1 MRDTTSPASRAK
13 HGRPAGQVNKEDAVS
28 RARQWMMALV
38 AALVLAL
45 AAAGCGK
52 QETASNTRGPKT
64 ATPTSN
70 VTQGQE
76 TGTVVALVPCGQIGP
91 FTEIA
96 SLFRKQNPGVKL
108 EWTRENMVPI
118 IKKIVDGEAKPDA
131 VLSMGDVELN
141 VLDKKGLLVEG
152 SRVAYAENALAIT
165 VPAKN
170 PAGVVSFADL
180 TKPAVK
186 AIAVPDPKM
195 NSVGAHGVEALKGS
209 GMWSQVERKVLVPQ
223 FAAESK
229 EATAKGKVQ
238 ATIGYYPCVSEVH
251 IPGQAPVIPENIKIV
266 SMVPANT
273 YPTFSCEGAV
283 VKGAKN
289 PEGGRK
295 LLALLKTP
303 EAQEIFRKWNF
314 VRQPKGVPAG

>member
-1 MRDTTSPASRAK
+1 MR
-13 HGRPAGQVNKEDAVS
+13 
-28 RARQWMMALV
+28 WMMAL
-38 AALVLAL
+38 AAALAL
-45 AAAGCGK
+45 ALVVAGCGK
-52 QETASNTRGPKT
+52 QETASKAPDLKT
-64 ATPTSN
+64 GTPASN
-70 VTQGQE
+70 VTEGQAA
-76 TGTVVALVPCGQIGP
+76 GTVVALVPCGQIGP

-96 SLFRKQNPGVKL
+96 ALFRKQNPGVKL
-108 EWTRENMVPI
+108 DWTRENMVPI
-118 IKKIVDGEAKPDA
+118 IKKIIDGEAKPDA

-170 PAGVVSFADL
+170 PAGVTSFADL

-195 NSVGAHGVEALKGS
+195 NSVGAHGVEALKAS
-209 GMWSQVERKVLVPQ
+209 GLWTQVEKKVLVPQ

-266 SMVPANT
+266 CMVPADT

-289 PEGGRK
+289 PEGGKK
-295 LLALLKTP
+295 LLALLQTP
-303 EAQEIFRKWNF
+303 EAQRIFQKWNF
-314 VRQPKGVPAG
+314 ARRPKGVPAG